1 MHQGSKSF
9 NNEDYYLY
17 QQIQIVENYLC
28 GTKYFNIFLIQHSK
42 SLDDNDR
49 IIFVPSERAFKRQ
62 AFLQLFF
69 LKKTSTACTHR
80 GNYN

>member
-42 SLDDNDR
+42 SLMTMT
-49 IIFVPSERAFKRQ
+49 EL
-62 AFLQLFF
+62 FLYPLKEPLKGRLFCNCF
-69 LKKTSTACTHR
+69 S
-80 GNYN
+80 